1 VQLLVA
7 PLGCPNL
14 LPPGCKISIR
24 LRFNATMYYTAMQS
38 SHLQQLDLRAVLS
51 SARLALPGCEMALRL
66 RHKAR
71 DGRWRLMVA

>member
-7 PLGCPNL
+7 PLGGPNL
-14 LPPGCKISIR
+14 PPLQNLDSAEIQR
-24 LRFNATMYYTAMQS
+24 HYHTAMQG

-51 SARLALPGCEMALRL
+51 SARLALPGCEMALML